1 LYCFITKTHI
11 AHFKNKTMKKIISSL
26 FFVCMNTLLCA
37 QNPTQ
42 IINDADFWD
51 GEERIDSL
59 SNDFETTGDL
69 LYKRFFRNTKIVE
82 KEYLKIAKDSF
93 LFVQYDKDTHR
104 ILQTGKLVPMPCCSR
119 DDSIVTYDLDTYSEG
134 INIVRYL
141 KLGKEGEWR
150 EAFDSLVELGVY
162 KNNERIGEWLS
173 WRRKEPFGFEQY
185 SYYNRN
191 GEILYAQPKNIAET
205 QDSTQIAHRLL
216 GNCWAIGRHLPPFM
230 ECVRYDLNKY
240 SPISGFLEFSTDAL
254 IYTPRGSCG
263 EGRPP
268 NPIGT
273 WSLKGDILS
282 ITGTALQC
290 KKYKIVYLSKTH
302 LDLKEIYR

>member
-1 LYCFITKTHI
+1 LYCFITKIHI

-26 FFVCMNTLLCA
+26 FFVCMNMLLYA
-37 QNPTQ
+37 QTPIQ
-42 IINDADFWD
+42 IINHADFWN

-93 LFVQYDKDTHR
+93 LFVQYDKDMHR
-104 ILQTGKLVPMPCCSR
+104 ILQTGKLVSMRCCSR
-119 DDSIVTYDLDTYSEG
+119 NDTIETYDPNTYEIAESK
-134 INIVRYL
+134 IIKHF
-141 KLGKEGEWR
+141 KLGKEGDWR

-162 KNNERIGEWLS
+162 KNNKRIGEWLS

-191 GEILYAQPKNIAET
+191 GEILYTEPGNILET
-205 QDSTQIAHRLL
+205 QDSSQIAHRLL
-216 GNCWAIGRHLPPFM
+216 GNCWARRRWDALMQFESYG
-230 ECVRYDLNKY
+230 LNPY
-240 SPISGFLEFSTDAL
+240 SSISGFLEFSPHAL
-254 IYTPRGSCG
+254 IYTSRGCG
-263 EGRPP
+263 TGSPP

-290 KKYKIVYLSKTH
+290 KKYKIVYLGKDSLH
-302 LDLKEIYR
+302 LKEIGK